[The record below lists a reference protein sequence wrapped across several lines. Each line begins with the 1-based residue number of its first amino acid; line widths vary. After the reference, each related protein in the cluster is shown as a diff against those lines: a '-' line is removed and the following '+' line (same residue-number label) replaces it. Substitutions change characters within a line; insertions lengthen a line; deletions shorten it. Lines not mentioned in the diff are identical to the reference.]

1 VGTGFSQKRCD
12 NKSLQ
17 GAARVIRAAP
27 SLSFDIKTLY
37 TLRRI
42 TREASAIMGDIDTP
56 PARDGISFGP
66 FSLFPGERLLTLND
80 APVEIGGR
88 SLDLLI
94 VLTEQP
100 GRVLSKRDLL
110 KRVWSDV
117 VVEDGS
123 LRFHMA
129 GLRKLLGDGKDGARY
144 IATQV
149 GVGYAFV
156 AKVERHGPAPA
167 PIVATAAPLEPS
179 ISPLN
184 LPQRL
189 PLLIGRE
196 RDIDLLQQRVTQTPL
211 FTIVGPGGVGKTSLA
226 VEMGHLLAESFQQ
239 QIAFIDFSML
249 ENPELVPGM
258 LAGGMGLAVQ
268 GADPLAAIL
277 GHLRGAPFLL
287 ILDNCEHLI
296 EQIALLAERLIEAA
310 PQLRILA
317 TSREP
322 LRVRGEHIHRLD
334 ALLCPE
340 DDPGLTTADILASPA
355 VQLLRDRACA
365 ADSTLQ
371 IDDEAAR
378 LMATI
383 CRRLDGMALALEL
396 AAGRIATHGL
406 HAAARQLEERFSL
419 GWAGRRTALPRQQT
433 LQAMLDW
440 SYDLLTEAER
450 IVLERLCVFVGP
462 FSVDA
467 ALEVVADAALG
478 SDMVVA
484 ALDELVAKSLIAPDR
499 ARGGRSWGASYRL
512 LEMTRAYARQ
522 KLQARSEDA
531 FNAAARRHAAYFLAE
546 LEAIAAQDE
555 DVLQDPRPLRQ
566 QLGNIRSALD
576 WSFGPEGNRSIGVR
590 LAAASTVIFLN
601 LSHYGECQGWCFR
614 ALGEIEETQR
624 GTALEM
630 ELQGALGLALM
641 FSRGS
646 TRPAGQ
652 ALSRAL
658 EVATALDDP
667 WGQLR
672 MLGRLHIY
680 HERIGDCAIT
690 MEHARRA
697 VAIADTMEEAEAI
710 GVARSLS
717 GISHYLAGDQRQARK
732 DLQLSLAVCPVLSR
746 NRMLY
751 YGFDHRNRS
760 TIGLARSLWLSGHA
774 ERAIAMSQQAVD
786 LATRL
791 DQPVTLCIA
800 LIWQFA
806 LHLWRDD
813 LNAAEEALDTFA
825 ACAQTHALGPYI
837 IAGEGFRADLAIRH
851 GKSGPA
857 IEAVEQSL
865 AQLRAARYELLTT
878 NFSIVQARGLLLDK
892 RWREAATLI
901 DATIER
907 CTSIG
912 EGFAMPEL
920 LGMKAQIAE
929 ASGQEPIPFLE
940 QALALSQDQGAE
952 AWVLRTGIALALQYA
967 SQGRPEEAARQLE
980 DVLASLSGEPDK
992 VELSRARDLVA
1003 SFNATRAPG

>member
-1 VGTGFSQKRCD
+1 M
-12 NKSLQ
+12 
-17 GAARVIRAAP
+17 A
-27 SLSFDIKTLY
+27 
-37 TLRRI
+37 
-42 TREASAIMGDIDTP
+42 DIDTP

-66 FSLFPGERLLTLND
+66 FALFPGERLLTLDD

-156 AKVERHGPAPA
+156 AKVERHGPA
-167 PIVATAAPLEPS
+167 APLAAATVPVEPVA
-179 ISPLN
+179 SPLN
-184 LPQRL
+184 LPPRL

-196 RDIDLLQQRVTQTPL
+196 RDIDLLRQRMAQTPL

-239 QIAFIDFSML
+239 QVAFIDFSML

-277 GHLRGAPFLL
+277 GHLRTGPFLL

-334 ALLCPE
+334 ALTCPQ
-340 DDPGLTTADILASPA
+340 DDPALSTAEILAAPA

-365 ADSTLQ
+365 ADSTLV

-378 LMATI
+378 LMAII

-396 AAGRIATHGL
+396 AAVRVATHGL

-440 SYDLLTEAER
+440 SYDLLTPDQR

-467 ALEVVADAALG
+467 ALEVVADATLG
-478 SDMVVA
+478 SDAVVS

-499 ARGGRSWGASYRL
+499 MRGAGSYRL

-522 KLQARSEDA
+522 KLQTRGDEAV
-531 FNAAARRHAAYFLAE
+531 NAAARRHAAYFLAE

-576 WSFGPEGNRSIGVR
+576 WSFGPEGNNRIGVR
-590 LAAASTVIFLN
+590 LAAASTAIFLN
-601 LSHYGECQGWCFR
+601 LSHYVECQGWCAR
-614 ALGEIEETQR
+614 ALEAIEDNQR

-690 MEHARRA
+690 MQHALRA
-697 VAIADTMEEAEAI
+697 VSIAESMEEAEAI

-717 GISHYLAGDQRQARK
+717 GISHYLAGDQRQAKR
-732 DLQLSLAVCPVLSR
+732 DLELSLAVCPVLSR

-760 TIGLARSLWLSGHA
+760 TIALARSLWLGGYA
-774 ERAIAMSQQAVD
+774 QRAIAMSQQAVE

-800 LIWQFA
+800 LIWDYA
-806 LHLWRDD
+806 LQGWRDD
-813 LNAAEEALDTFA
+813 LDGAEEALTRFA
-825 ACAQTHALGPYI
+825 ACAQTNALGPYMV
-837 IAGEGFRADLAIRH
+837 AAEGFRGDLAIRR
-851 GKSGPA
+851 GQRDYGGGSA

-865 AQLRAARYELLTT
+865 ARLRAARYELLTT
-878 NFSIVQARGLLLDK
+878 NFSIAQARGLLLEE
-892 RWREAATLI
+892 RWREAEALVDT
-901 DATIER
+901 TIAR
-907 CTSIG
+907 CNAIG

-920 LGMKAQIAE
+920 LGLKARIAQ
-929 ASGQEPIPFLE
+929 ASGQNPIPFLE
-940 QALALSQDQGAE
+940 EALALAQQQGAE
-952 AWVLRTGIALALQYA
+952 AWVLRNAIALATGLA
-967 SQGRPEEAARQLE
+967 GQGRVDEAARQLQAA
-980 DVLASLSGEPDK
+980 LASLSAAPDT
-992 VELSRARDLVA
+992 VELSRAQDLMA
-1003 SFNATRAPG
+1003 SFNATQAPG

>member
-1 VGTGFSQKRCD
+1 M
-12 NKSLQ
+12 
-17 GAARVIRAAP
+17 A
-27 SLSFDIKTLY
+27 
-37 TLRRI
+37 
-42 TREASAIMGDIDTP
+42 DIDTP
-56 PARDGISFGP
+56 PIREGITFGP
-66 FSLFPGERLLTLND
+66 FSLFPGERLLTLDD

-156 AKVERHGPAPA
+156 AKVERHGPAVSPVAA
-167 PIVATAAPLEPS
+167 PAAPLEPVTA
-179 ISPLN
+179 PLN

-196 RDIDLLQQRVTQTPL
+196 RDIDLLQQRVARTPL

-226 VEMGHLLAESFQQ
+226 VEMGHLLADSFQQ
-239 QIAFIDFSML
+239 QVAFIDFSML

-277 GHLRGAPFLL
+277 GHLRDRPFLL
-287 ILDNCEHLI
+287 LLDNCEHLI
-296 EQIALLAERLIEAA
+296 EQVALLVERLIEAA

-334 ALLCPE
+334 ALTCPE
-340 DDPGLTTADILASPA
+340 DEPTLTTEAILASPA

-365 ADSTLQ
+365 ADSSLR

-378 LMATI
+378 LMAMI
-383 CRRLDGMALALEL
+383 CHRLDGMALALEL

-478 SDMVVA
+478 SDSVVA

-499 ARGGRSWGASYRL
+499 ARGASNRGAGSYRL

-522 KLQARSEDA
+522 KLQARGDEA
-531 FNAAARRHAAYFLAE
+531 FNATARRHAAYFLAE

-576 WSFGPEGNRSIGVR
+576 WSFGPEGNRRIGVR

-601 LSHYGECQGWCFR
+601 LSHYAECQGWCAR
-614 ALGEIEETQR
+614 ALDEIEETQR

-646 TRPAGQ
+646 TRAAGQ

-786 LATRL
+786 LAIRL

-813 LNAAEEALDTFA
+813 LDAAEEALASFA
-825 ACAQTHALGPYI
+825 ECAQTNALGPYI
-837 IAGEGFRADLAIRH
+837 IAAEGFHADLAIRH
-851 GKSGPA
+851 GKGGPA

-865 AQLRAARYELLTT
+865 AQLRATRYELLTT
-878 NFSIVQARGLLLDK
+878 NFSMVQARGLLLDK

-901 DATIER
+901 DDTMAR

-920 LGMKAQIAE
+920 LGLKARIAE
-929 ASGQEPIPFLE
+929 ASGQEPIPILE
-940 QALALSQDQGAE
+940 QALALSQEQGAE
-952 AWVLRTGIALALQYA
+952 AWVLRTGIALASRHA
-967 SQGRPEEAARQLE
+967 SQGRPKEAARQLE
-980 DVLASLSGEPDK
+980 AVLASLTGEPDK
-992 VELSRARDLVA
+992 VELGRAHDLVA
-1003 SFNATRAPG
+1003 SFNATNTPG

>member
-1 VGTGFSQKRCD
+1 M
-12 NKSLQ
+12 
-17 GAARVIRAAP
+17 A
-27 SLSFDIKTLY
+27 
-37 TLRRI
+37 
-42 TREASAIMGDIDTP
+42 DTET
-56 PARDGISFGP
+56 PAREGISFGP
-66 FSLFPGERLLTLND
+66 FALFPGERLLTMD
-80 APVEIGGR
+80 GVPVEIGGR
-88 SLDLLI
+88 SLDLLV

-129 GLRKLLGDGKDGARY
+129 GLRKLLGDGRDGARY

-156 AKVERHGPAPA
+156 AKVETHGPAPSPVA
-167 PIVATAAPLEPS
+167 AATAPVEPAT
-179 ISPLN
+179 SPLN

-196 RDIDLLQQRVTQTPL
+196 RDIDLLRQRLAQTPL

-226 VEMGHLLAESFQQ
+226 VEMGHLLAEDFQQ
-239 QIAFIDFSML
+239 QTAFIDFSML
-249 ENPELVPGM
+249 ENPDLVPGM

-268 GADPLAAIL
+268 GTDPLAAIL
-277 GHLRGAPFLL
+277 GHLRGHPFLL
-287 ILDNCEHLI
+287 LLDNCEHLI
-296 EQIALLAERLIEAA
+296 EQIALLVERLIEAA
-310 PQLRILA
+310 PHLRILA

-334 ALLCPE
+334 ALVCPA
-340 DDPGLTTADILASPA
+340 DDPALSTEEILSSPA
-355 VQLLRDRACA
+355 VQLLRERACA
-365 ADSTLQ
+365 ADSTLV
-371 IDDEAAR
+371 IDDDGAR
-378 LMATI
+378 LMAGI

-440 SYDLLTEAER
+440 SYDLLTQAER

-478 SDMVVA
+478 SDTVVA

-499 ARGGRSWGASYRL
+499 ARGAGSYRL

-522 KLQARSEDA
+522 KLQLRGDEA
-531 FNAAARRHAAYFLAE
+531 FNATARRHAAYFLAE

-576 WSFGPEGNRSIGVR
+576 WSFGSEGSRRTGVR

-601 LSHYGECQGWCFR
+601 LSHYAECQGWCAR
-614 ALGEIEETQR
+614 ALDEIEEPQR

-646 TRPAGQ
+646 TRAAGQ

-690 MEHARRA
+690 MEHASRA

-760 TIGLARSLWLSGHA
+760 TIALARSLWLSGHA
-774 ERAIAMSQQAVD
+774 ERAIAMSQHAVD

-813 LNAAEEALDTFA
+813 LDAAEEALASFA
-825 ACAQTHALGPYI
+825 ECAQTHALGPYI
-837 IAGEGFRADLAIRH
+837 IAAEGFRADLSIRRHKGGSAID
-851 GKSGPA
+851 
-857 IEAVEQSL
+857 AVEQSL

-892 RWREAATLI
+892 RWREAEALI
-901 DATIER
+901 DATITR

-912 EGFAMPEL
+912 EGFALPEL
-920 LGMKAQIAE
+920 LGMKGQIAE
-929 ASGQEPIPFLE
+929 ASGQAAIPFLE
-940 QALALSQDQGAE
+940 QALALSQEQGAE
-952 AWVLRTGIALALQYA
+952 AWMLRTAIVLASQYA

-980 DVLASLSGEPDK
+980 AVLASLSGEPDK

-1003 SFNATRAPG
+1003 SFNATQAPG